1 MRRPVSTLEFEESGE
16 VAVAGGVVGGVV
28 LPAAPEHA
36 CPGAAEDAGGVGVVA
51 AAGGGAV
58 VGVVGPGVPVAG
70 AVGEYAEVVAQ
81 AFVAGPAEGGVA
93 VFARFLGDRGLAGVG
108 GEAVGCGIAGAVV
121 ADLGEQAGGGEDALG
136 VAEEAEEDRSV
147 GVGADGAGDLAGE
160 QADLGDD
167 RDQRGDESG
176 DGVMARFVLEFADRG
191 DGGAAQAFEQLAD
204 GASSAVAVAGQER
217 VQALGYQAAG

>member
-1 MRRPVSTLEFEESGE
+1 MRRPVSTPVFEESGE
-16 VAVAGGVVGGVV
+16 VAVACGVVGLVV
-28 LPAAPEHA
+28 LPAAPEYA
-36 CPGAAEDAGGVGVVA
+36 GPGSAEDAGGVWVLA
-51 AAGGGAV
+51 AAGGGAL

-70 AVGEYAEVVAQ
+70 AVGENAHVGAQ
-81 AFVAGPAEGGVA
+81 ALVAGPAEGGVA
-93 VFARFLGDRGLAGVG
+93 AFARFLGDGGLAGVG
-108 GEAVGCGIAGAVV
+108 GEAVGGWVAGAVV
-121 ADLGEQAGGGEDALG
+121 ADLGQQAGGGDDALG
-136 VAEEAEEDRSV
+136 IAEEAEEDRSV

-217 VQALGYQAAG
+217 V